1 LRSREQQALDGL
13 EQTSQTKRLSTVI
26 GHLAKSCNYCLLYFV
41 VARVV
46 IAHIEWKRTK
56 PRLCSHSFS
65 PIRTER
71 CRRLSTTASPHL
83 PFPFL
88 TLAFLIC
95 LLCRKSSFGFAP
107 RAHWLDLSRSFSV
120 HPFPPFIYRF
130 ATQNTRACTSTVW
143 PRSLEIVTLGF
154 AVASAL
160 DTYHDSFFLSHRRL
174 ASIQTSRFERIAP
187 WRPQSLDC
195 ASCQVSS
202 AVHVPNHPCP
212 STLRHWHQ
220 VHFSSS
226 CKYPSLPVPAALLIV
241 LALSWRAAI
250 TCTPSI
256 ALLTTPPSHF
266 RHKPPYHHGC
276 RASAPK
282 ATAY

>member
-1 LRSREQQALDGL
+1 MVIQDPATIACCIILWLRGL
-13 EQTSQTKRLSTVI
+13 SLLTLSGSEPNQDFACTPSHPSGRSAAANSQRQ
-26 GHLAKSCNYCLLYFV
+26 LLLIF
-41 VARVV
+41 R
-46 IAHIEWKRTK
+46 
-56 PRLCSHSFS
+56 S
-65 PIRTER
+65 
-71 CRRLSTTASPHL
+71 
-83 PFPFL
+83 PFL

-130 ATQNTRACTSTVW
+130 ATQNTRACTFTVW

-160 DTYHDSFFLSHRRL
+160 DTYHDSFVLSHRRL

-212 STLRHWHQ
+212 STPRHWHQ

-250 TCTPSI
+250 TCTQSI
-256 ALLTTPPSHF
+256 ALLTTSPSHF
-266 RHKPPYHHGC
+266 RHKPPIHHGC
-276 RASAPK
+276 RATAPK